1 MGAWGVKI
9 YQNDLAEDIKDQYM
23 DYLREGKTNEEATR
37 ELISEYEE
45 VLQDIDDGS
54 NFWFVLADQQW
65 KIGRLL
71 PYVKE
76 QALNWIEKG
85 GDLHIWYESSEKLGN
100 ERKKVLEELSQRLN
114 SPQPHEKKIYK
125 RQYYTCPWKNG
136 DVFAIPLDGYI
147 KNDKFLN
154 KYIMFQQSEQIK
166 FNDNIIPII
175 RCWITDSPIF
185 DVNKIQCI
193 RWMRIAQREG
203 KYNYAYLLYLKSKRS
218 IPKNLIYIGN
228 YDLYIPKDDGG
239 NIKKNNSLV
248 LHNTFVDTIIRNYKN
263 YCD

>member
-1 MGAWGVKI
+1 MGTWGVKL
-9 YQNDLAEDIKDQYM
+9 YQNDLAEDIKYKYTK
-23 DYLREGKTNEEATR
+23 YLKDGKTNEEATK
-37 ELISEYEE
+37 ELILKYGG
-45 VLQDIDDGS
+45 VLEDIDDGPI
-54 NFWFVLADQQW
+54 FWFVLADQQW

-114 SPQPHEKKIYK
+114 SPQPPEKKIYK

-136 DVFAIPLDGYI
+136 DVFALSL
-147 KNDKFLN
+147 NDYTKDNYLSD
-154 KYIMFQQSEQIK
+154 KYILFQQATQIE
-166 FNDNIIPII
+166 FCNNIIPIV
-175 RCWITDSPIF
+175 RCWISNTSYF
-185 DVNKIQCI
+185 DKDKIQCI
-193 RWMRIAQREG
+193 RWHRTPRIDG
-203 KYNYAYLLYLKSKRS
+203 NYNYAYLLYLKSKRS

-239 NIKKNNSLV
+239 NIKK
-248 LHNTFVDTIIRNYKN
+248 IIL
-263 YCD
+263 